1 MPTKTGT
8 IVQEKGTIVHPPL
21 ERPLDHAEYAAMIS
35 AALRRDLGNT
45 HRAAKTVMQWTGA
58 SERAVKYWFAG
69 TRGPSGEH
77 LAILVHYSDT
87 VLTEFL
93 ALAGRP
99 SRLGGDALSE
109 VRAKAVEL
117 SQLLGKA
124 GTLT

>member
-1 MPTKTGT
+1 M
-8 IVQEKGTIVHPPL
+8 QNMRRCFPP
-21 ERPLDHAEYAAMIS
+21 RCAGS
-35 AALRRDLGNT
+35 GNT

-69 TRGPSGEH
+69 TRGPSGKH

-87 VLTEFL
+87 VLTIISGPS
-93 ALAGRP
+93 GRP

-124 GTLT
+124 GTLSG